1 VRATINAALATR
13 RVRGTGLAAVVLA
26 LVLPTAAAAQL
37 AVDRLEIF
45 FEPGSGTE
53 QVVSFGVANEGSR
66 LVEATVYVQD
76 WERRPDGEHVFSPS
90 GSLAPSCGRF
100 LRVFPQSLRLPPGGR
115 QTVRVA
121 LEGADSL
128 RAACWSVVFVENTPE
143 PAQRGRQITYVT
155 RLGVKGYGLPGGLVR
170 DGEVDTLSLR
180 AARPTEGRPADPR
193 AREFALSFTNTG
205 GQPLWAQGRIEVR
218 RLDNSVAAQVEV
230 PEFPVLPGARRE
242 MAVTLPALAAGRY
255 VALALVDFGGGEIAA
270 AQLEFDVR

>member
-1 VRATINAALATR
+1 MRARCDAALETR
-13 RVRGTGLAAVVLA
+13 RVRETGLAAVVLG
-26 LVLPTAAAAQL
+26 LVLPAAGAAQL

-45 FEPGSGTE
+45 FEPGSGAE
-53 QVVSFGVANEGSR
+53 QVASFDVANEGNR
-66 LVEATVYVQD
+66 LVEATVYVRD

-90 GSLAPSCGRF
+90 GSIAGSCGRF
-100 LRVFPQSLRLPPGGR
+100 LRVFPQGLRLPPGAR

-155 RLGVKGYGLPGGLVR
+155 RLGVKVYGLPAGLVR
-170 DGEVDTLSLR
+170 DGEVDTLFLR
-180 AARPTEGRPADPR
+180 AAPSAGGRPA
-193 AREFALSFTNTG
+193 AQGREFALSFTNTG
-205 GQPLWAQGRIEVR
+205 GQPLWARGRIEVR

-242 MAVTLPALAAGRY
+242 LAVDVPTLSTGRY
-255 VALALVDFGGGEIAA
+255 VALALIDFGGAEIVA
-270 AQLEFDVR
+270 AQLEFEVR